1 MIFLAVLSD
10 CPLLDAAGDDEKEL
24 YPKQSQ
30 LNDYMTLDAEPL
42 SLQQPILPAPEH
54 HAAPAVP
61 IYPLPT
67 VQQPILPAP
76 EHHAA
81 PAVPMYPL
89 PTVQQPILPAPEHHA
104 EPAVPMYPLPTVQ
117 QPCLPAPEHH
127 AAPAVPMYPLPTV
140 QQPCLPAPE
149 HHAEPAVPM
158 YPLPTVQQP
167 CLPAPEHHAAPAV
180 PMYPLPTVQQP
191 GLWYNQA
198 APSNY
203 GQFSSSPVENL
214 SQGLGSNLAPVG
226 FLNGEV
232 VYQLLPYTAPVLASN
247 YPPVNCLRP
256 KKTKF
261 HRQSNNENQ
270 PYVKKPQNAFMIY
283 LKEQRPKVVA
293 ELGNSDC
300 ATVNKVIGQKWKSL
314 SSMEQAI
321 YYEQAERER
330 QLHLQLFPEWS
341 ASDNYGKK
349 RKRIRRKGPAM
360 TLQTVI

>member
-256 KKTKF
+256 NGSRCPAWSRRFIT
-261 HRQSNNENQ
+261 
-270 PYVKKPQNAFMIY
+270 
-283 LKEQRPKVVA
+283 
-293 ELGNSDC
+293 
-300 ATVNKVIGQKWKSL
+300 NKLRGRGSSTFSSSL
-314 SSMEQAI
+314 SGQPVIIMA
-321 YYEQAERER
+321 
-330 QLHLQLFPEWS
+330 
-341 ASDNYGKK
+341 K
-349 RKRIRRKGPAM
+349 RGRG
-360 TLQTVI
+360 